1 MSWMLGTVL
10 ENEVQDVAEAQPDRA
25 IILMAQLIP
34 RQTPTCRQEFGTV
47 MAQCPLLLHDG

>member
-25 IILMAQLIP
+25 IILMAQL
-34 RQTPTCRQEFGTV
+34 TPPLQLYQDA
-47 MAQCPLLLHDG
+47 AQLASNARLPSAR